1 MQPPGTMWS
10 SSLGFGDKW
19 QRESGGV
26 SRRKAA
32 QDCITLIKAWA
43 GNGIFPSSLSL
54 MIPG

>member
-1 MQPPGTMWS
+1 MQSPGTMWS

-19 QRESGGV
+19 QRESEGA
-26 SRRKAA
+26 SRRKSA